1 MRFFGRKTRKINS
14 SGTHDH
20 FVRAYICIP
29 FRRSEL
35 AEEGAVEVL
44 AVIPG
49 NSIQTTEKEKSMKQF
64 ARVQQGNSVIPVL
77 VNGNELLDLRSLVP
91 DITPETIGGGK
102 LGEFD
107 TASLKPVVGEVTY
120 LAPING
126 VRQVPATG
134 FNYKKHIQELKV
146 PTPTEPE
153 VFLKSMWSVTGPF
166 DTILRGPNQGVKL
179 DWEVELAI
187 VIGRETLDIKAEDA
201 ADYIFGY
208 VCLNDISDRT
218 TQVDAEHQ
226 HHLVRA
232 KSRPTYT
239 PIGPYL
245 TTGID
250 PMNVDLWT
258 KVNGHYEQQGNTS
271 DMIFPV
277 YEMLAY
283 FSQHMKMLPGDVLAT
298 GTPPGVGMGKN
309 KFLSPGDV
317 LECGITHLG
326 AQRHKIAP

>member
-1 MRFFGRKTRKINS
+1 
-14 SGTHDH
+14 
-20 FVRAYICIP
+20 
-29 FRRSEL
+29 
-35 AEEGAVEVL
+35 
-44 AVIPG
+44 
-49 NSIQTTEKEKSMKQF
+49 MKQF
-64 ARVQQGNSVIPVL
+64 ARVQQGNSAIPVL
-77 VNGNELLDLRSLVP
+77 VSDGKLLDLRSLIA
-91 DITPETIGGGK
+91 DITPETIASNV
-102 LGEFD
+102 LHEFD
-107 TASLKPVVGEVTY
+107 AAALKPLTGEVQY
-120 LAPING
+120 LAPIHG

-153 VFLKSMWSVTGPF
+153 VFLKSTLSVTGPF
-166 DTILRGPNQGVKL
+166 DPILRGPNPGVKL

-187 VIGRETLDIKAEDA
+187 VIGRETQDIDAKDA

-208 VCLNDISDRT
+208 VCLNDISDRA

-232 KSRPTYT
+232 KSRPTYC

-258 KVNGHYEQQGNTS
+258 KVNGHEEQQGNTS

-283 FSQHMKMLPGDVLAT
+283 FSHHMRMLPGDILAT

-309 KFLSPGDV
+309 KFLAPGDV
-317 LECGITHLG
+317 LECGISHLG
-326 AQRHKIAP
+326 AQRHDIVA

>member
-1 MRFFGRKTRKINS
+1 
-14 SGTHDH
+14 
-20 FVRAYICIP
+20 
-29 FRRSEL
+29 
-35 AEEGAVEVL
+35 
-44 AVIPG
+44 
-49 NSIQTTEKEKSMKQF
+49 MKQF
-64 ARVQQGNSVIPVL
+64 ARVQQGNFVIPVL
-77 VNGNELLDLRSLVP
+77 LNGSELLDLRSLIE
-91 DITPETIGGGK
+91 DITPETIASGV
-102 LGEFD
+102 LHEFD
-107 TASLKPVVGEVTY
+107 VTTLKPLTGEVRY
-120 LAPING
+120 LAPIHG
-126 VRQVPATG
+126 VRQMPATG

-153 VFLKSMWSVTGPF
+153 VFLKSQFSLTGPF
-166 DTILRGPNQGVKL
+166 DPIRRGPNPGVKL
-179 DWEVELAI
+179 DWEIELAI
-187 VIGRETLDIKAEDA
+187 VIGREAQDIKAEDA

-208 VCLNDISDRT
+208 VCLNDVSDRA

-232 KSRPTYT
+232 KSRPTYG

-258 KVNGHYEQQGNTS
+258 KVNGNYEQQGNTS

-283 FSQHMKMLPGDVLAT
+283 FSHHMKLVPGDILAT

-309 KFLSPGDV
+309 RFLAAGDI
-317 LECGITHLG
+317 LECGISHLG
-326 AQRHKIAP
+326 AQRHEIIG